1 MTECWEVESDPE
13 SAAGDHLDHDRD
25 DIVGRRTHEHVLRL
39 AVSRIEDRPCH
50 LLHNIA
56 CTMYNKHRGNH

>member
-1 MTECWEVESDPE
+1 MLGGGVRHPVDRE

-25 DIVGRRTHEHVLRL
+25 NGVGRRTHEHVLRL
-39 AVSRIEDRPCH
+39 ALSGIEDRTCH

-56 CTMYNKHRGNH
+56 CTTSI